1 VADLALPQLQEQVRL
16 QEQHQQEQQ
25 QLQVAGLLPAH
36 PQCWTDLR
44 SQSCWAVPR
53 RQPVRLLASA

>member
-1 VADLALPQLQEQVRL
+1 VQLQEQHQ

-36 PQCWTDLR
+36 PQCWPDPR

-53 RQPVRLLASA
+53 RQPVPLLASA